1 MRSCAD
7 TFSIPQDDGFIY
19 LVLLGVYI
27 SYMVSTSYIALLQ
40 PSNPSRQRKLAF
52 REFGDINN
60 PNVVVCVHGLS
71 RNAKDFDRLAT
82 ALSSRY
88 RVICPDMTGRGD
100 SDWLEDKNGYNYLT
114 YISDIGALLL
124 HLKVSQVDWVG
135 TSMGGIIGMMIAAQQ
150 PFLIKRMVI
159 NDIGAVVSA
168 EGLKRILSFVG
179 KKTAFDTRA
188 EAMDALKFYLQPF
201 GITLEA
207 DWEFMCDI
215 SFKQQP
221 DGRYHFNYDPEIT
234 KPFKEAAMAAN
245 NVVTDIDLSM
255 AWNVVQCPVLVL
267 RGVESDILSAATAQ
281 GMLKRVPPTKLVEF
295 PSVGHAPA
303 LLSPEQIKVITD
315 WLA

>member
-1 MRSCAD
+1 
-7 TFSIPQDDGFIY
+7 
-19 LVLLGVYI
+19 
-27 SYMVSTSYIALLQ
+27 MVNSSYIALLQ
-40 PSNPSRQRKLAF
+40 PSNPTRQRRLSF

-60 PNVVVCVHGLS
+60 PNVAVCVHGLS
-71 RNAKDFDRLAT
+71 RNARDFDRLAT

-88 RVICPDMTGRGD
+88 RVICPDMAGRGD
-100 SDWLEDKNGYNYLT
+100 SDWLDDKNGYNYIT

-124 HLKVSQVDWVG
+124 HLKITKVDWVG

-179 KKTAFDTRA
+179 KKNVFDNRQ
-188 EAMDALKFYLQPF
+188 EAMDVLKYYLQPF
-201 GITLEA
+201 GITQEA

-215 SFKQQP
+215 SFRQQP

-234 KPFKEAAMAAN
+234 KPFKEAAMATG
-245 NVVTDIDLSM
+245 NVISDIDLSL
-255 AWNVVQCPVLVL
+255 AWNAVQCPVLIL
-267 RGVESDILSAATAQ
+267 RGTESDILDAATSQ
-281 GMLKRVPPTKLVEF
+281 SMLKRTPATKLVEF
-295 PSVGHAPA
+295 PLVGHAPA
-303 LLSPEQIKVITD
+303 LLSPDQIRVITD